1 MKRSTVALALSAAFA
16 ATPGMAQ
23 TSMEQKLQILQQEID
38 ELRAQIQ
45 QVRTQKQQQ
54 APASAVPAAAGDAS
68 DLTSG
73 LASGATTLWGYGE
86 MNYNRFRD
94 ADRSS
99 KADLRRFVFG
109 FGHRFNDRLTFN
121 SEVEIE
127 HAVSSATDKGEA
139 EIEQA
144 YLNYK
149 FSDKLNVK
157 AGLFLIPLGILNET
171 HEPTT
176 YFGVERNEVETRIIP
191 TTWRELGFGVHGLVG
206 EGLKYDIGV
215 TTGFD
220 AGKLDDPSAGIRS
233 AHQEGQLAN
242 AHDLSVYG
250 ALNYRRPGL
259 LIGGGAFTG
268 NTGQNGQTNPLL
280 KGVAARLTLW
290 DVHAKYSVGRL
301 DLQGL
306 YAAGRIGDADRLN
319 AAFLASS
326 PAPFAA
332 PKALK
337 GWYTQAAYHVF
348 KQGDFDLA
356 PFVRYE
362 RYEIRQQEDVA
373 NGLLQDPKNLE
384 RVTTLGLNFRLHSQ
398 VVLKTDVQTYATDKT
413 KNRFNVGVGYLF

>member
-1 MKRSTVALALSAAFA
+1 MKRSTLALALFAAVA
-16 ATPGMAQ
+16 ATPAMAQ

-45 QVRTQKQQQ
+45 QVRAQKQQ
-54 APASAVPAAAGDAS
+54 APATAAPGAAGGQVDPAS
-68 DLTSG
+68 SLD
-73 LASGATTLWGYGE
+73 SGATRLFGYGE
-86 MNYNRFRD
+86 ANYNRYRD
-94 ADRSS
+94 ANRTS
-99 KADLRRFVFG
+99 KADMRRFVFG
-109 FGHRFNDRLTFN
+109 IGHRFNDNLTFVG
-121 SEVEIE
+121 EVEYE
-127 HAVSSATDKGEA
+127 HGVVSAGDRGEA

-149 FSDKLNVK
+149 FNDRLNIK

-176 YFGVERNEVETRIIP
+176 YYGVERNEIETRIIP
-191 TTWRELGFGVHGLVG
+191 TTWRELGFGVHGLIG
-206 EGLKYDIGV
+206 EGLKYDVGM

-220 AGKLDDPSAGIRS
+220 AGKLDDPSVGIRS

-259 LIGGGAFTG
+259 LIGGGVFTG
-268 NTGQNGQTNPLL
+268 NTGQNGQTNPML
-280 KGVAARLTLW
+280 KGVAAHLTLW
-290 DVHAKYSVGRL
+290 DMHAKYSVGRL

-306 YAAGRIGDADRLN
+306 YAAGRIGDADKLN

-332 PKALK
+332 PKSFK

-348 KQGDFDLA
+348 KQRDFDLA

-362 RYEIRQQEDVA
+362 RYEIRQQVDVA

-398 VVLKTDVQTYATDKT
+398 VVLKTDVQSYATDKT
-413 KNRFNVGVGYLF
+413 KNRFNVGVGYMF

>member
-1 MKRSTVALALSAAFA
+1 MKRSTLALALSAAFA
-16 ATPGMAQ
+16 TTPGLAQ
-23 TSMEQKLQILQQEID
+23 TSLEQKLQILQQEID
-38 ELRAQIQ
+38 ELKAQIQ
-45 QVRTQKQQQ
+45 QVKAQKQ
-54 APASAVPAAAGDAS
+54 PARATEAAGATGASSEPAA
-68 DLTSG
+68 G
-73 LASGATTLWGYGE
+73 LAPGATRLFGYGE

-94 ADRSS
+94 ADRTSR
-99 KADLRRFVFG
+99 ADLRRFVFG
-109 FGHRFNDRLTFN
+109 FSHRFNDQLSFV
-121 SEVEIE
+121 SEVEYE
-127 HAVSSATDKGEA
+127 HGVVSASDKGEA

-149 FSDKLNVK
+149 FNDKLNVK

-171 HEPTT
+171 HEPPT
-176 YFGVERNEVETRIIP
+176 YYGVERNEVETRIIP

-206 EGLKYDIGV
+206 EGLKYDVGM

-220 AGKLDDPSAGIRS
+220 AGKLDDPSFGIRS

-242 AHDLSVYG
+242 ARDLSAYG

-259 LIGGGAFTG
+259 LLGGGVFTG

-280 KGVAARLTLW
+280 KGVGARLTLW

-319 AAFLASS
+319 AAILASA
-326 PAPFAA
+326 PVPFAA
-332 PKALK
+332 PKSLK

-362 RYEIRQQEDVA
+362 RFEIRQQEDPA
-373 NGLLQDPKNLE
+373 NGLFQDPKNLE
-384 RVTTLGLNFRLHSQ
+384 RVTTFGLNFRVHPQ
-398 VVLKTDVQTYATDKT
+398 VVLKTDIQSYHTDKT
-413 KNRFNVGVGYLF
+413 KNRFNVGLGYMF